1 MVNDK
6 DNSPSNN
13 PVNNGNNIIKDN
25 NLGSDSI
32 NEGNNKDNEINLT
45 SMKKEQDLFE
55 YDIFNQNKNYFK
67 VNKKKDNK
75 PYISVKSKELINF
88 LLKEYSDNVSDKV
101 PRSKKL
107 YDESNL
113 STENKANSHFIFN
126 NNQKNK
132 EKRNEETII
141 AIKEDGSDNLK
152 YVNKI
157 EFDLEDFVYNPF
169 RDCYAKIRKF

>member
-1 MVNDK
+1 MINQVDK
-6 DNSPSNN
+6 GYKFRIYPNKTQQKQIEMIFGCCRFVYNYFLAKSEEDHKQGNKFSSTYDNQK
-13 PVNNGNNIIKDN
+13 V
-25 NLGSDSI
+25 
-32 NEGNNKDNEINLT
+32 LT
-45 SMKKEQDLFE
+45 SMKKEQDLLE

-126 NNQKNK
+126 NNQENK

-141 AIKEDGSDNLK
+141 AIKEDGSERTL
-152 YVNKI
+152 V
-157 EFDLEDFVYNPF
+157 VYEN
-169 RDCYAKIRKF
+169 YL